1 MVDLPH
7 PSPLWPLH
15 LRTTPKARPTPGCL
29 ERETIRCRATERSV
43 PWGRRSRRYGA
54 APLAPPQLA
63 LVSLTNAPRAV
74 AFVVDDHVEHCH
86 AAQPR
91 RVLVGQDQ
99 PIPALVLT
107 LFTV

>member
-1 MVDLPH
+1 M
-7 PSPLWPLH
+7 
-15 LRTTPKARPTPGCL
+15 
-29 ERETIRCRATERSV
+29 
-43 PWGRRSRRYGA
+43 
-54 APLAPPQLA
+54 
-63 LVSLTNAPRAV
+63 SLTNAPRAV